1 MGILNRI
8 KTKKSLVSVAVIF
21 IVLFSLTVGLGGV
34 AYATGVLTWGGEDDD
49 LRVRNA
55 IDSMITKANAELKK
69 ATDAL
74 NATKSDLQNTTAELE
89 AKNNTLGE
97 TETKLKDALSDLQN
111 KNDELNS
118 TKSTLN
124 SARSDLQAK
133 NDELNETNDKLNETN
148 NRLNE
153 TSNKL
158 NETNDKLAKAISDM
172 EALAD
177 YAEGRLGDINTFD
190 ENGSSDGTAGYPELV
205 EGMKVNKGEIVSYK
219 NKNYQY
225 LKDHEFT
232 FRPTNTN
239 EHPDQPGTDMWKL
252 IE

>member
-97 TETKLKDALSDLQN
+97 TETKLKD
-111 KNDELNS
+111 
-118 TKSTLN
+118 TL
-124 SARSDLQAK
+124 SDLQAK
-133 NDELNETNDKLNETN
+133 NDELNSTNITLNSVRSDLQAKNDE
-148 NRLNE
+148 
-153 TSNKL
+153 L

-232 FRPTNTN
+232 FQPGNEN
-239 EHPDQPGTDMWKL
+239 EHPDYPGTDMWKL